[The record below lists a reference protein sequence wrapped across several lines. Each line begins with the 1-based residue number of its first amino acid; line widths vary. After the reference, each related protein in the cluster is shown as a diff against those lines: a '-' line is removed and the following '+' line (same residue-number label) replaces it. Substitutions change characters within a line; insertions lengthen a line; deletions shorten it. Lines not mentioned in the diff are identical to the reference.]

1 MSVLNTQHYLELCKT
16 EIFRS
21 EKKLIKRVYSATLP
35 KGDSLKLR
43 FKLHRACGATDFYIS
58 LTDDEN
64 SEVTY
69 PSCIWKGI
77 ENGFDVHEASID
89 FSKIGL
95 YYIRASFKNSDG
107 CREFLFPDG
116 NTYLPITVY
125 SQDFTTPDKF
135 KGGVMYQ
142 IFVDRFAKSE
152 KHNPP
157 AKSYARINTDW
168 ENGIPDY
175 AQKPGDALD
184 NSMFFGGNLY
194 GITEKL
200 DYLRSLGVNILYLC
214 PIFEARTNHK
224 YDTSDYTKVD
234 SMFGGDEALELLI
247 SECKLRKMK
256 IVLDGVFNHVGD
268 DSIYFN
274 KYGNFPSV
282 GAYQSQESSYYPWFD
297 FYEYPDQYNCWWGV
311 TILPAIKK
319 DCADFRKFI
328 TEKNGII
335 EKYLKKGID
344 GWRLDVADELSDEF
358 LSNLRS
364 TAKSQNKSSLI
375 IGEVWEDASDKIAY
389 GYRRKYF
396 QGKQLDGVM
405 NYPLRNAII
414 DYMITGSAE
423 AIAKTATSLYLH
435 YPEQV
440 SHVLMNSLGT
450 HDTERILSILA
461 CDGIEY
467 RSNSELAGYKMSQD
481 ARERA
486 VSELKTASFLQFTLP
501 GIPCI
506 YYGDEAGMEGGRDP
520 FNRLPFPWGRED
532 ILITHHYEQLGKLR
546 RKISELADG
555 DFEVL
560 NAQNGLFVYRRGE
573 IICAVN
579 KGEDT
584 ALQFSIP
591 VKELMHG
598 RKACMCDGFYE
609 IPLTKNDFIIIKKS
623 L

>member
-1 MSVLNTQHYLELCKT
+1 MSVLNTKNNFELHKT

-21 EKKLIKRVYSATLP
+21 EGKSYKRVYSSTLP
-35 KGDSLKLR
+35 EGEGLKIR
-43 FKLHRACGATDFYIS
+43 FKLHRACSGISFFAT
-58 LTDDEN
+58 LNDDK
-64 SEVTY
+64 SGEVSY
-69 PSCIWKGI
+69 PECIWSGI
-77 ENGFDVHEASID
+77 ENGFDVYETTLK
-89 FSKIGL
+89 FPNIGL
-95 YYIRASFKNSDG
+95 YYLHAGFKSSDG
-107 CREFLFPDG
+107 DERFFFPDG
-116 NTYLPITVY
+116 NDYLPITVY
-125 SQDFTTPDKF
+125 AKDFTTPDTF
-135 KGGVMYQ
+135 KGGTMYQ

-152 KHNPP
+152 KHTPP
-157 AKSYARINTDW
+157 AKDYARINNDW
-168 ENGIPDY
+168 DNGIPDY
-175 AQKPGDALD
+175 VEKPGDPLD

-194 GITEKL
+194 GVAEKL

-234 SMFGGDEALELLI
+234 SMFGGDEALDFLI
-247 SECKLRKMK
+247 SECKARKMK

-282 GAYQSQESSYYPWFD
+282 GAYQSTDSPYYPWFD
-297 FYEYPDQYNCWWGV
+297 FFEYPDKYNCWWGV

-319 DCADFRKFI
+319 NCADFREFI
-328 TEKNGII
+328 NGDGGII
-335 EKYLKKGID
+335 QKYLKKGID

-358 LSNLRS
+358 LCALRHA
-364 TAKSQNKSSLI
+364 AKTQKKNALI

-389 GYRRKYF
+389 GYRRQYF
-396 QGKQLDGVM
+396 QGAQLDGVM
-405 NYPLRNAII
+405 NYPLRRAII
-414 DYMITGSAE
+414 DYTISGSAE
-423 AIAKTATSLYLH
+423 NIARVITSLYLH

-461 CDGIEY
+461 CDGIEN
-467 RSNSELAGYKMSQD
+467 RPNTELAGYKMSQES
-481 ARERA
+481 RERA
-486 VSELKTASFLQFTLP
+486 IAELKIASFLQFTLP

-532 ILITHHYEQLGKLR
+532 VLLTHHYEQLGKMR
-546 RKISELADG
+546 RKISDLSNG
-555 DFEVL
+555 DFEVIQ
-560 NAQNGLFVYRRGE
+560 AQNGLFVYRRGD

-579 KGEDT
+579 RGEDT
-584 ALQFSIP
+584 ALQFNAP
-591 VKELMHG
+591 VKDIMFG
-598 RKACMCDGFYE
+598 RKSYLCDGFYE
-609 IPLTKNDFIIIKKS
+609 LPLVKNDFAIIKKS